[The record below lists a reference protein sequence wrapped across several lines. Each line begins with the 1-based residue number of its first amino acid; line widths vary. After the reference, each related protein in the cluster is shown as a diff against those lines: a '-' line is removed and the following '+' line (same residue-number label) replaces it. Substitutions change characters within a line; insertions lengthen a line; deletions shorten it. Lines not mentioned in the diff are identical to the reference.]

1 MRFTD
6 KRHIRQDYGTHHA
19 AGRSDQYLIAAVTDR
34 GLTVIM
40 LMHTIHSTSMATQ
53 RQAALPATAAAAMA
67 GCPLHLHSA
76 PARALLHRQPL
87 TAGRRQQ
94 ISRGQRTV
102 VAASA
107 AAAAPAAQ
115 KIRIKL
121 SSFNVPLLT
130 ESVDLIKT
138 AAFETGACCSSLL
151 GRMACEIAV
160 LLTVGGCA
168 CMLLTCDSMQTDSH
182 AAVAGVVAVYSSMS
196 RHGCS
201 LCAPLLHWCFHH
213 S

>member
-1 MRFTD
+1 MVG
-6 KRHIRQDYGTHHA
+6 GTTTKCIDFYRRGRTHLYA
-19 AGRSDQYLIAAVTDR
+19 AGLRDQHLIAAATSW
-34 GLTVIM
+34 GLAVIM
-40 LMHTIHSTSMATQ
+40 MTHTINTTSMATQ
-53 RQAALPATAAAAMA
+53 RQAACPATAATAMA

-87 TAGRRQQ
+87 TAGHRQQ
-94 ISRGQRTV
+94 ICRGQRTV

-138 AAFETGACCSSLL
+138 AAFETGTCCRRFAQSQL
-151 GRMACEIAV
+151 R
-160 LLTVGGCA
+160 
-168 CMLLTCDSMQTDSH
+168 
-182 AAVAGVVAVYSSMS
+182 
-196 RHGCS
+196 
-201 LCAPLLHWCFHH
+201 
-213 S
+213 